1 MNLRILFLG
10 DIVGR
15 PGRNALKLNLAAL
28 KDEFKPQL
36 VIANGENSAGG
47 FGIQPKVAE
56 EIYGAG
62 VDVITL
68 GDHVWDRRELF
79 DFLDSNR
86 HRMVRPIN
94 FAEGA
99 PGAGALIWEGV
110 PGVKIGV
117 LNALGRIFIDQLVE
131 CPFKALEW
139 AIASEPIASCDVVF
153 VDFHAEATSEKVA
166 LAYHLSGKAQ
176 VVVGTHT
183 HVQTADE
190 RIIDD
195 KTAFI
200 SDAGMCGPYDGVI
213 GVGREAIV
221 RRFLTG
227 IKQAFDVAEGRTV
240 LNGVVV
246 DVDARAGKATAIQRV
261 NRIIA

>member
-15 PGRNALKLNLAAL
+15 PGRNALKSQLGAL

-56 EIYGAG
+56 EIYAAG

-79 DFLDSNR
+79 DFLDSNK
-86 HRMVRPIN
+86 HRMVRPLN
-94 FAEGA
+94 FADGA
-99 PGAGALIWEGV
+99 PGAGALVWAGV
-110 PGVKIGV
+110 SGVKIGV

-131 CPFKALEW
+131 CPFRSLER
-139 AIASEPIASCDVVF
+139 AIESEPISSCDIVF

-166 LAYHLSGKAQ
+166 IAYHLSGKAQ

-195 KTAFI
+195 QTAFI

-221 RRFLTG
+221 TRFLTG
-227 IKQAFDVAEGRTV
+227 IKQAFDVAEGRAV
-240 LNGVVV
+240 INGVVV
-246 DVDARAGKATAIQRV
+246 EFDVQSRRAVGIQRV
-261 NRIIA
+261 NRVVG